1 MSDDK
6 LIESVIYPVR
16 ELASRLDGMSLGSPE
31 YRETRRNLLWA
42 IVEAGIDIEAEWRYG
57 SKRPPEKNLGNLS
70 ADC

>member
-42 IVEAGIDIEAEWRYG
+42 IVEAAGEIDPVWLAGPDE
-57 SKRPPEKNLGNLS
+57 PPKT
-70 ADC
+70 